1 MMMLMNVFSERLMR
15 FCGQRGLQCLLCWL
29 WLSNLLWQPSV
40 QAAEPVPVDLL
51 IERVTVLSPE
61 RQAPLPAQQVLIKA
75 GRIVSV
81 LAEDSAK
88 ASQIR
93 AHYQGPR
100 LDGQGRFLTP
110 GLMDSHVHVSQ
121 PPGLR
126 PSDDNARALTQAF
139 HRQQPRSYLYFG
151 VTQVLDLANTAV
163 GVADFLAQPVKPDL
177 FRCGAAPVQGG
188 YPIHQ
193 LPQAQL
199 ARLQPDYIV
208 ESLLQ
213 HGHEGNHSA
222 EAANQQHTPEAV
234 VARIKQSGAHCLKI
248 FVENGFGDA
257 EHLPVYSQDSL
268 HRLRQAAT
276 AQQLP
281 LVAHANA
288 FDMQQLALQASPDV
302 LAHGIWN
309 WSGLSADVRQ
319 QAIARGQLPEAI
331 KSHLQRIEQAGI
343 GYQPT
348 IQVLERMGALFEAE
362 ALADPWL
369 AQVVPAALLRWYQ
382 TPAAQWFRQELQQDF
397 GDAPPAV
404 AAAAFKA
411 ASARGASAA
420 FYLHQLGHP
429 LLLASDTPSSPT
441 FTHQPGYGTYLEIQA
456 MARAG
461 ISLQAIFE
469 AATLN
474 NARLLQLDRDYGTVS
489 VGKIANLLLLNEN
502 PLLTSEAWDQIDQ
515 VIVHGQVFARAE
527 LSARSFRESVEN

>member
-1 MMMLMNVFSERLMR
+1 MMLLDGCSGRLMR
-15 FCGQRGLQCLLCWL
+15 FGWQRGLQCLLCWL
-29 WLSNLLWQPSV
+29 WLSNLLWQPFV
-40 QAAEPVPVDLL
+40 HAAEPVPADLL

-61 RQAPLPAQQVLIKA
+61 RKAPLPAQQVLIKA

-81 LAEDSAK
+81 LAEGSAK

-93 AHYQGPR
+93 AQYQGPR
-100 LDGQGRFLTP
+100 LDGQDRFLTP

-151 VTQVLDLANTAV
+151 VTQVLDLANTAA
-163 GVADFLAQPVKPDL
+163 GVADFQAQPVKPDL

-199 ARLQPDYIV
+199 ARQQADYIV
-208 ESLLQ
+208 ESLPQ
-213 HGHEGNHSA
+213 HGHDGQHSA
-222 EAANQQHTPEAV
+222 QTADEHTPEAV

-257 EHLPVYSQDSL
+257 DHLPVYSQDSL
-268 HRLRQAAT
+268 RRLRQAAT

-302 LAHGIWN
+302 LAHGVWN

-319 QAIARGQLPEAI
+319 QAIASGQLPEAI
-331 KSHLQRIEQAGI
+331 KSHLQRIQQAGI

-474 NARLLQLDRDYGTVS
+474 NARLLKLDRHYGTVS
-489 VGKIANLLLLNEN
+489 MGKVANLLLLNKN
-502 PLLTSEAWDQIDQ
+502 PLLSSDAWGQIEQ
-515 VIVHGQVFARAE
+515 VILHGKVFERAQFAAHAV
-527 LSARSFRESVEN
+527 SAMRED